1 MTVYAIILKRVP
13 GWDRDRKMAEA
24 RVSAQDRAMV
34 TARGEATVKVRV
46 KGTDRAPTSSTPIRM
61 ASVTTT
67 LRGLVNSWQKNINN
81 GRLSQRDSLSFSNVI
96 PCMLIDFFPIY
107 TNFDF
112 RLLTFD
118 FQPSDPDP

>member
-24 RVSAQDRAMV
+24 RVSAQDRVMV
-34 TARGEATVKVRV
+34 TAKGEATVKVRV

-67 LRGLVNSWQKNINN
+67 LHGLVSSWQKKINN
-81 GRLSQRDSLSFSNVI
+81 GRLSQRDSLSFFNRYS
-96 PCMLIDFFPIY
+96 LY
-107 TNFDF
+107 AY
-112 RLLTFD
+112 
-118 FQPSDPDP
+118 